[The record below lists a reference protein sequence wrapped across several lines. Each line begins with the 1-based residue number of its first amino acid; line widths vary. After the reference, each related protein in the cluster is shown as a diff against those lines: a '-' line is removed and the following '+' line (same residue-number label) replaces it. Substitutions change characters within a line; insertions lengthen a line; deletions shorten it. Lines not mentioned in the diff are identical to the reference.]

1 MVAYIA
7 FALWCFTVALAGGLV
22 GLVLGNLRLPL
33 VVLLAGSPEVAAG
46 TNLAISAV
54 AAATAAVAHL
64 RAGRVNWRLF
74 AWMAPASIAGAV
86 AGALLSGALP
96 SRALLLGIAAVLLYS
111 GLDLLRR
118 GRPLRPAES
127 TAPQPPKLRPAV
139 VTGGAIGLLGGFVG
153 LILGSLRM
161 PALLRVVGEA
171 PARAVGTNLA
181 VGFCVGV
188 AGALAHLP
196 SAAPDWRLL
205 AIGTAASP
213 PGALLGARLTGRLSE
228 PQLIRAIAVVL
239 VLVAFVITV
248 EALA

>member
-1 MVAYIA
+1 MLAYIA

-33 VVLLAGSPEVAAG
+33 VVLLAASPAVGAG
-46 TNLAISAV
+46 TNLGISAV
-54 AAATAAVAHL
+54 AAATAAVAHV
-64 RAGRVNWRLF
+64 RAGRINWRLF
-74 AWMAPASIAGAV
+74 VWMAPASIVGAV
-86 AGALLSGALP
+86 GGALLSGALP
-96 SRALLLGIAAVLLYS
+96 SRALLLAIAAVLAYS

-118 GRPLRPAES
+118 RPPARAEPPRPKVGA
-127 TAPQPPKLRPAV
+127 AV

-171 PARAVGTNLA
+171 PAPAVGTNLA

-196 SAAPDWRLL
+196 SAVPDWGLL
-205 AIGTAASP
+205 AIGAAASL

-228 PQLIRAIAVVL
+228 PQLIRAIAVIL
-239 VLVAFVITV
+239 VVVAVVIAV
-248 EALA
+248 QALA